1 MGEITG
7 ELVVSDQFSESFSRF
22 IDLGNSSMEQLGLIS
37 QAAVQ
42 TEMTIRRSFGGAAV
56 VVIGS
61 MRQSGGEALMQLERI
76 NASIEKMGEDSQY
89 VAIQGM
95 NEINENIKK
104 VVENT
109 TKAESRQDKYNKKI
123 KQAEEFGSKLMS
135 TIKKIGSFGA
145 AAGKGLLGLSD
156 EMSQSNT
163 RVNAMNKSFQPAE
176 NSSVVG
182 DGAVSNDLEETNRV
196 QELIYQSAQR
206 TRMSYLGTADAVT
219 ALAKGA
225 GDAFSSSDEV
235 VAFAENMNKQLKA
248 AGASQ
253 QDAASASEQLTNA
266 LGSGVLTSEQ
276 FNAVANTAPNI
287 IQTIADY
294 MGKPVEEVRSLAAE
308 GKVTA
313 DIVKNAMLGA
323 TDNINEE
330 FKNVP
335 MTWSDAWGMIQ
346 NAATYSLSGVSE
358 KVNEFLNSDTAQ
370 KALGGIIG
378 AIDIMAD
385 VAEGAIGLLTAGAGF
400 ILDNWNY
407 VYPLLIG
414 IGVAFAAAGIVGMI
428 SGLGAAVAWLSVVW
442 PFILIGALVA
452 ILILALTNAG
462 VTFEQIGQVA
472 GAAFGF
478 VYAVGY
484 NLIADLWNLIAVFAE
499 FFANVFN
506 DPVAAI
512 DRLMFGLFDT
522 ILGVVET
529 VANAIDAI
537 CNTNMSGAVSGFR
550 SMLSGLADDVYGEQ
564 AVTIKRM
571 TKLDTG
577 NTTDRSSTFWGNA
590 GNKMDNMD
598 ISQDN
603 PLSKLTDL
611 MGGNKD
617 GYESISDNVK
627 NIESMGNTGNIEN
640 VDKVG
645 SVEKINQDVN
655 IADENIKLLRDL
667 SERQYVALVNLTV
680 PQTNATINQ
689 TVHGGGGSDVDS
701 IVGALNNILGV
712 QQSVSSNVLVT

>member
-1 MGEITG
+1 MGKITG
-7 ELVVSDQFSESFSRF
+7 ELVISDQFSESFSRF
-22 IDLGNSSMEQLGLIS
+22 IDLGNSSVEQLGRIS
-37 QAAVQ
+37 QAAVK
-42 TEMTIRRSFGGAAV
+42 TEMTMRRSIGGAAGAI
-56 VVIGS
+56 IGN
-61 MRQSGGEALMQLERI
+61 MRQSSSETVMQLDRI
-76 NASIEKMGEDSQY
+76 TASIEKMGEDSQF

-95 NEINENIKK
+95 NEINESIKK

-109 TKAESRQDKYNKKI
+109 TKAESKQDKYNKKI

-135 TIKKIGSFGA
+135 TIKKIGSFGVT
-145 AAGKGLLGLSD
+145 AGKGLLGLSD

-163 RVNAMNKSFQPAE
+163 RINSMNKSFQPAG

-182 DGAVSNDLEETNRV
+182 DGAVSNNLEETNRV

-235 VAFAENMNKQLKA
+235 VAFAENMNKQLKS

-287 IQTIADY
+287 IQTIADS

-335 MTWSDAWGMIQ
+335 MTWSDAWGLIQ
-346 NAATYSLSGVSE
+346 NAATYSLGGVAE
-358 KVNEFLNSDTAQ
+358 KINEFLNSDTAQ
-370 KALGGIIG
+370 KALGGIVG

-385 VAEGAIGLLTAGAGF
+385 VAEGAVGLLTAGAGF
-400 ILDNWNY
+400 IVDNWSN
-407 VYPLLIG
+407 VYPVLIG
-414 IGVAFAAAGIVGMI
+414 IGAAFAAAGVVGMI

-478 VYAVGY
+478 IYAVGY

-506 DPVAAI
+506 DPAAAI

-537 CNTNMSGAVSGFR
+537 CKTDMSGAVSGFR
-550 SMLSGLADDVYGEQ
+550 SMLSGLTDDVYGEQ

-577 NTTDRSSTFWGNA
+577 NTTDRASTFWGNA
-590 GNKMDNMD
+590 GNKMDNMN

-603 PLSKLTDL
+603 VLSKFTDS

-617 GYESISDNVK
+617 GYESMTENIKNMDN
-627 NIESMGNTGNIEN
+627 MGNVGNVE
-640 VDKVG
+640 KVG

-680 PQTNATINQ
+680 PQTNATVNQ

-701 IVGALNNILGV
+701 IVGALNNFLGV

>member
-1 MGEITG
+1 MGKITG

-22 IDLGNSSMEQLGLIS
+22 IDLGNSSVQQMGRIN
-37 QAAVQ
+37 QAAVEA
-42 TEMTIRRSFGGAAV
+42 EMTIRRSFSGAAV
-56 VVIGS
+56 AMVGDIGQSSSGAVMELSRITDSFQRMGGNSQLMAVQSMSEMNVSIKGVV
-61 MRQSGGEALMQLERI
+61 
-76 NASIEKMGEDSQY
+76 D
-89 VAIQGM
+89 
-95 NEINENIKK
+95 
-104 VVENT
+104 NT
-109 TKAESRQDKYNKKI
+109 AKAEEKQEKHNKKI
-123 KQAEEFGSKLMS
+123 KQAEEFGNKLMS
-135 TIKKIGSFGA
+135 TMKKIGSLGVS
-145 AAGKGLLGLSD
+145 AGKGLFGLSD
-156 EMSQSNT
+156 KMSLSNT
-163 RVNAMNKSFQPAE
+163 KINSMNKSFQPVG
-176 NSSVVG
+176 NSSVQGEGV
-182 DGAVSNDLEETNRV
+182 ASNGLEETSRI

-206 TRMSYLGTADAVT
+206 TRMSYLGTVDAVT

-235 VAFAENMNKQLKA
+235 VAFAENMNKQLKST
-248 AGASQ
+248 GASQ
-253 QDAASASEQLTNA
+253 QESASASEQLTKA
-266 LGSGVLTSEQ
+266 LRSGVLTSEQ
-276 FNAVANTAPNI
+276 FNAVAKTAPNI

-294 MGKPVEEVRSLAAE
+294 MGMPVTEVRSLAAE
-308 GKVTA
+308 GKITA

-335 MTWSDAWGMIQ
+335 MTWSDAWALIQ
-346 NAATYSLSGVSE
+346 NAATYSLSGVSD
-358 KVNEFLNSDTAQ
+358 KINEFLNSDIAQ
-370 KALGGIIG
+370 KALGGIVG

-385 VAEGAIGLLTAGAGF
+385 VAEGAVGLLTAGAGF
-400 ILDNWNY
+400 IADNWSY
-407 VYPLLIG
+407 VYPVLIG
-414 IGVAFAAAGIVGMI
+414 IGAAFAAAGVIGMI

-462 VTFEQIGQVA
+462 VTFEQIGEVA

-478 VYAVGY
+478 IYAVGY
-484 NLIADLWNLIAVFAE
+484 NLVADLWNLIAVFAE

-529 VANAIDAI
+529 AANAIDAI
-537 CNTNMSGAVSGFR
+537 CKTNISGAVSGFR
-550 SMLSGLADDVYGEQ
+550 SMLSELTDDVYGEQ

-577 NTTDRSSTFWGNA
+577 KTADSASEYAKGV
-590 GNKMDNMD
+590 GNKMDNMN

-603 PLSKLTDL
+603 PLSKITDSL
-611 MGGNKD
+611 GGNKD
-617 GYESISDNVK
+617 GYESVADNIK
-627 NIESMGNTGNIEN
+627 NIESMGNTGNVEN

-701 IVGALNNILGV
+701 MVGALNNILGV